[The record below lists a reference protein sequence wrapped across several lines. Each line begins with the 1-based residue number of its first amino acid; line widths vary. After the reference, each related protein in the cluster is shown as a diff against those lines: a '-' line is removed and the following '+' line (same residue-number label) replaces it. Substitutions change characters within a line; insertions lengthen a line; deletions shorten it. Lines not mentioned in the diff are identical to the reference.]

1 MNILKY
7 ETKYYDAVKSIELLE
22 EDLRFAKPPLE
33 NLASARK
40 NENRHPTLVMEGQQC
55 LAFFTLHEGDGPES
69 YSSNPNAIFFR
80 SFVVDSRYRG
90 KGIGKYV
97 IQQLDQ
103 YIKEVYPQINEI
115 VLVVNTDNPKAK
127 YIYEQAGYRH
137 TGKSTMIGKPVYVM
151 SHTI

>member
-7 ETKYYDAVKSIELLE
+7 RSKYYDAVKSLELLD

-33 NLASARK
+33 NLASANT
-40 NENRHPTLVMEGQQC
+40 NENRHPTIVMEGQQC
-55 LAFFTLHEGDGPES
+55 LAFFTLHESDGPAP

-90 KGIGKYV
+90 RGIGKHV
-97 IQQLDQ
+97 IQQLNR
-103 YIKEVYPQINEI
+103 YIKKVYPHINEI

-127 YIYEQAGYRH
+127 YVYEQAGYRH

-151 SHTI
+151 SHPI